1 MDGAMYTKDGSMGE
15 MGLRRCIVMAGNDF
29 AIEMDKKGCVW
40 PMQASYRVVKGG
52 DGVEYCIH
60 YPDSRHQDI
69 IPLLKRSTN
78 HSGPKKKYV
87 SAISSQPMKQPYW
100 VPARVC

>member
-1 MDGAMYTKDGSMGE
+1 MDSESESAATALALRKWMDGAMYTKDGSMGE
-15 MGLRRCIVMAGNDF
+15 MGLRRCIVMVGNDF

-60 YPDSRHQDI
+60 YPDSKHQDI
-69 IPLLKRSTN
+69 IP
-78 HSGPKKKYV
+78 
-87 SAISSQPMKQPYW
+87 
-100 VPARVC
+100 C